1 MMQKMMPD
9 EAKTFM
15 QEGTRTG
22 KLAVVRADGRPHVTP
37 IWFVLDGD
45 TLVFTTW
52 HESLK
57 ATCMQRDPRVTICV
71 DMEEPPYAFV
81 MVEGTAEI
89 HKDPADKQAWATR
102 IARRYMGDD
111 LAESYGQRNSV
122 EGEWLVRLKINNIVA
137 HKDVA
142 GW

>member
-1 MMQKMMPD
+1 
-9 EAKTFM
+9 
-15 QEGTRTG
+15 
-22 KLAVVRADGRPHVTP
+22 
-37 IWFVLDGD
+37 
-45 TLVFTTW
+45 
-52 HESLK
+52 
-57 ATCMQRDPRVTICV
+57 
-71 DMEEPPYAFV
+71 MEEPPYAFV

-89 HKDPADKQAWATR
+89 HQNPADKQAWATR

>member
-1 MMQKMMPD
+1 MQKMTRE
-9 EAKTFM
+9 EAKAFI
-15 QEGTRTG
+15 QVGTRTG

-52 HESLK
+52 RKALK
-57 ATCMQRDPRVTICV
+57 AKCMQRDPRVTICV
-71 DMEEPPYAFV
+71 DIQEPPYAFV

-89 HKDPADKQAWATR
+89 QPNAADKQAWSTR

-111 LAESYGQRNSV
+111 LAETYGERNSV
-122 EGEWLVRLKINNIVA
+122 EGEWLVSVKINNIVA
-137 HKDVA
+137 RKDVA